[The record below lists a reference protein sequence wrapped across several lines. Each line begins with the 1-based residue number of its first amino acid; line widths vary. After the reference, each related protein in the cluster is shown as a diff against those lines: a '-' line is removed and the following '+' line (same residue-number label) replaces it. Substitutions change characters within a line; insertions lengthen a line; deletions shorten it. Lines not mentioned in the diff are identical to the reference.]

1 MLPSFKAPL
10 LSKVGLRLSEE
21 YGCRQYRPHRAFPLY
36 LSSYL
41 ARRLFPRSQRSSA
54 ALTGASGVSA
64 SATMIQ
70 EIEFAPDSPLEGNV
84 IRKFSSAMPR
94 HRHQRGRLHPTV
106 SGGSSSRRNSS
117 IGLPRPTTARMIP
130 AAPRVDRP
138 NSAEAS
144 KPLLISR
151 GTGRCYGAGG
161 ETSYQGVK
169 R

>member
-70 EIEFAPDSPLEGNV
+70 EIEFAPDSPLEGDGFELPV
-84 IRKFSSAMPR
+84 PRGSDALLALRRELLGQKHRLLKHLTSPTPARLDVALLRGEVGRIRAVEG
-94 HRHQRGRLHPTV
+94 Q
-106 SGGSSSRRNSS
+106 
-117 IGLPRPTTARMIP
+117 
-130 AAPRVDRP
+130 
-138 NSAEAS
+138 
-144 KPLLISR
+144 
-151 GTGRCYGAGG
+151 C
-161 ETSYQGVK
+161 
-169 R
+169 